1 MQSIVHIAWKEY
13 TYYFASIQINQNN
26 FIRYEELKR
35 MNKNSAKKGVGG
47 GPLKM
52 LGKLEWEIRARGG
65 LNTK

>member
-26 FIRYEELKR
+26 FIRYKELKR

-47 GPLKM
+47 GSF
-52 LGKLEWEIRARGG
+52 ENAR
-65 LNTK
+65 